1 MTDQLDGLRER
12 IPARNARARSFPHFG
27 RALRAL
33 RRLLDEPDDTQNAFE
48 VFDALDPNTVQRRLT
63 RVLQH
68 AEGRRLLVEQPDL
81 LSLLQDRSAL
91 AALPEGSLGR
101 AYLAHIE
108 RHGLDPAKLVRMRRE
123 LDAQHGP
130 RDPALQWFADRTL
143 LGHDLWHVLS
153 GYGADGLGEAA
164 LLPFSWAQQ
173 GGLANAFLTL
183 GAAQRAWNF
192 PDREWPR
199 YLWRAWR
206 RGRRARLLDA
216 IPYEEL
222 LAEPLERVRALVGI
236 DPPEQAHPGGVLR
249 SDAPEGAAASL
260 ARTA

>member
-1 MTDQLDGLRER
+1 MSERLEAMFER
-12 IPARNARARSFPHFG
+12 IPARNARARRFPHFG

-33 RRLLDEPDDTQNAFE
+33 RRLLDDPDGTQSAFE

-81 LSLLQDRSAL
+81 LSILQDRAAL
-91 AALPEGSLGR
+91 AALPEESLGR
-101 AYLAHIE
+101 AYLAHID
-108 RHGLDPAKLVRMRRE
+108 RHGLDPGKLVRLRRE
-123 LDAQHGP
+123 FDTRSGP
-130 RDPALQWFADRTL
+130 RDPALQWFADWTL
-143 LGHDLWHVLS
+143 LGHDLSHVLS
-153 GYGADGLGEAA
+153 GYGADELGEAA

-183 GAAQRAWNF
+183 GAAQRAWKF
-192 PDREWPR
+192 PDRAWPR

-216 IPYEEL
+216 VPYPEL
-222 LAEPLERVRALVGI
+222 LAEPLDRVRRLLDI

-249 SDAPEGAAASL
+249 SGAPERAAA
-260 ARTA
+260 